1 MASRFRVTR
10 NVADGEEHNWAGR
23 SVFRG
28 EHFNEF
34 TGCTYGARS
43 EAGDNGII
51 LAAPD
56 GSYFEFP
63 RDAVEEI
70 S

>member
-1 MASRFRVTR
+1 MTTRFRVTR

-28 EHFNEF
+28 EHFTEF
-34 TGCTYGARS
+34 EGCSYGSCDEVNGVVLTG
-43 EAGDNGII
+43 
-51 LAAPD
+51 PD
-56 GSYFEFP
+56 DTFFEFP

-70 S
+70 